1 MGNIAFELDHE
12 QEPVARIKVIGVGGA
27 GGNAIQRMI
36 EGGLSRVEFIA
47 INTDDQVLQ
56 RSSATTQICV
66 GGSVTRGLGAGGRP
80 EVGRQAVEQDRER
93 VAGALAGADMVF
105 ITAGMG
111 GGTGTGASPVV
122 AELARELGA
131 LTVGVVT
138 TPFMFE
144 GSKRLRRAQ
153 EGLAE
158 LRENVDTLIVI
169 SNQRLL
175 QVLPGKTPINEAF
188 READNVLRQAVQG
201 ITDIILVPGLVNLD
215 FADVRTVMS
224 HRGNAT
230 MGTGIG
236 AGDDRAK
243 RSAQEAISSPL
254 LEDVS
259 IDGAKGV
266 LVNITAGPALS
277 QDDITDV
284 METINGAAGDEA
296 DTYFGVVLDDGVPD
310 DEIRI
315 TLIATGF
322 EVAGEDESE
331 EEEVATEQTAKEEPV
346 AAEPIPTPAP
356 AVARPEPRPLRPIL
370 NSTDDLRSPAYQR
383 RTMIELKVDDDIPEP
398 ALEPDEPQ
406 HEEVSAATDDIR
418 VPTFIRKARQR
429 G

>member
-12 QEPVARIKVIGVGGA
+12 QEPVARIKVVGAGGA
-27 GGNAIQRMI
+27 GGNAIRRMI
-36 EGGLSRVEFIA
+36 DSGLSRVEFIA
-47 INTDDQVLQ
+47 VNTDEQVLHK
-56 RSSATTQICV
+56 SSATTQICV
-66 GGSVTRGLGAGGRP
+66 GSTVTRGLGAGGRP
-80 EVGRQAVEQDRER
+80 EIGRQAVEEDRER
-93 VAGALAGADMVF
+93 VASALAGADMVF

-111 GGTGTGASPVV
+111 GGTGTGSSPII
-122 AELARELGA
+122 AELAREIGA

-138 TPFMFE
+138 TPFLFE
-144 GSKRLRRAQ
+144 GRKRISRAQ
-153 EGLAE
+153 DGLRE

-236 AGDDRAK
+236 TGNDRA
-243 RSAQEAISSPL
+243 RRAAQEAISSPL

-259 IDGAKGV
+259 IGGAKGV
-266 LVNITAGPALS
+266 LVNISAGPALS
-277 QDDITDV
+277 QDDISEV
-284 METINGAAGDEA
+284 MEVINGAAGDES
-296 DTYFGVVLDDGVPD
+296 DTYFGVVLDDTMPE

-322 EVAGEDESE
+322 ENGSVDDVE
-331 EEEVATEQTAKEEPV
+331 TPV
-346 AAEPIPTPAP
+346 AKPDTRQPKQEQSIRQSDRPASPPVSRIGDITSIPAF
-356 AVARPEPRPLRPIL
+356 
-370 NSTDDLRSPAYQR
+370 QR
-383 RTMIELKVDDDIPEP
+383 RVAIEKENKEATPPSETPEE
-398 ALEPDEPQ
+398 A
-406 HEEVSAATDDIR
+406 EVSADEAALPTDDIR
-418 VPTFIRKARQR
+418 VPTFIRKARR
-429 G
+429 RR

>member
-12 QEPVARIKVIGVGGA
+12 QEPVARIKVVGAGGA
-27 GGNAIQRMI
+27 GGNAIRRMI
-36 EGGLSRVEFIA
+36 DSGLSRVEFIA
-47 INTDDQVLQ
+47 VNTDEQVLHK
-56 RSSATTQICV
+56 SSATTQICV
-66 GGSVTRGLGAGGRP
+66 GSSVTRGLGAGGRP
-80 EVGRQAVEQDRER
+80 EVGRQAVEEDRER
-93 VAGALAGADMVF
+93 VASALAGADMVF

-111 GGTGTGASPVV
+111 GGTGTGASPVI
-122 AELARELGA
+122 AELAREIGA

-138 TPFMFE
+138 TPFLFE
-144 GSKRLRRAQ
+144 GRKRISRAQ
-153 EGLAE
+153 DGLRE

-236 AGDDRAK
+236 MGNDRA
-243 RSAQEAISSPL
+243 RRAAQEAISSPL

-259 IDGAKGV
+259 ISGAKGV
-266 LVNITAGPALS
+266 LVNISAGPALS
-277 QDDITDV
+277 QDDISEV
-284 METINGAAGDEA
+284 MEVINGAAGDDS
-296 DTYFGVVLDDGVPD
+296 DTYFGVVLDDSMPE

-322 EVAGEDESE
+322 ENGSVDDVEPKSTTTTVDRPKP
-331 EEEVATEQTAKEEPV
+331 EQTVKQSDRPASPPVTRIADITNVPAFQRRAQIEKETKEE
-346 AAEPIPTPAP
+346 AHTESN
-356 AVARPEPRPLRPIL
+356 E
-370 NSTDDLRSPAYQR
+370 
-383 RTMIELKVDDDIPEP
+383 ELESVTEDG
-398 ALEPDEPQ
+398 ALP
-406 HEEVSAATDDIR
+406 SDDIR
-418 VPTFIRKARQR
+418 VPTFIRKARR
-429 G
+429 RR

>member
-12 QEPVARIKVIGVGGA
+12 QEPVARIKVVGAGGA
-27 GGNAIQRMI
+27 GGNAIRRMI
-36 EGGLSRVEFIA
+36 DSGLSRVEFIA
-47 INTDDQVLQ
+47 VNTDEQVLHK
-56 RSSATTQICV
+56 SSATTQICV
-66 GGSVTRGLGAGGRP
+66 GSNITRGLGAGGRP
-80 EVGRQAVEQDRER
+80 EIGRQAVEEDRER
-93 VAGALAGADMVF
+93 VASALAGADMVF

-111 GGTGTGASPVV
+111 GGTGTGASPVI
-122 AELARELGA
+122 AELARDIGA

-138 TPFMFE
+138 TPFLFE
-144 GSKRLRRAQ
+144 GRKRISRAQ
-153 EGLAE
+153 DGLSE

-236 AGDDRAK
+236 TGNDRAR

-259 IDGAKGV
+259 IGGAKGV
-266 LVNITAGPALS
+266 LVNISAGPALS
-277 QDDITDV
+277 QDDITEV
-284 METINGAAGDEA
+284 MEVINGAAGDDS
-296 DTYFGVVLDDGVPD
+296 DTYFGVVLDDSMPE
-310 DEIRI
+310 DEVRI

-322 EVAGEDESE
+322 ESGSVDDVEPDSAKTKVDQPKPEQTVRQSDRPASPPVTRIADITNVPAFQRRAQIEKEKKEETPTESVEESE
-331 EEEVATEQTAKEEPV
+331 LANEDSA
-346 AAEPIPTPAP
+346 IP
-356 AVARPEPRPLRPIL
+356 
-370 NSTDDLRSPAYQR
+370 
-383 RTMIELKVDDDIPEP
+383 
-398 ALEPDEPQ
+398 
-406 HEEVSAATDDIR
+406 TDDIR
-418 VPTFIRKARQR
+418 VPTFIRKARR
-429 G
+429 RR